1 MINLAI
7 EYIREMIGEGIYY
20 NSIINKRQKTNTIII
35 HLITELNSESASKN
49 AIIPYLLASSSK
61 EYPTITALNKK
72 LSELYGSAF
81 KGAVSKMGDSQTLSL
96 MAGCIN
102 NRYTFDGENITEK
115 LVQLMADALLNPNV
129 DDNGFSRKDF
139 ELKKQEL
146 IDDIDAEINEK
157 RSYAF
162 KRANLN
168 IFCNEPASM
177 SVKGDKKHAEMLTAE
192 MCYDQYKILLKT
204 AQVEILFIGAEESE
218 ACKNILTNTF
228 KKIDRK
234 FAGNNTS
241 FKSTL
246 KDEVC
251 RVIEKHDVA
260 QSKMVMAFK
269 TNYENLVAMK
279 LMNAIFGATP
289 ISKLFEN
296 VREKLSLCYYCSSG
310 INDKKGVLYVDSGVE
325 HVNTEKAEA
334 EIINQLNAMCN
345 GDFTDEEI
353 ENARKALIN
362 SWKGVSDGARSIA
375 DWYFNQAYLGTANSP
390 EDQIEKLMKVSRE
403 DIIEA
408 AKSLK
413 LDTVYILSGKES
425 V

>member
-1 MINLAI
+1 MAI
-7 EYIREMIGEGIYY
+7 KYNREKIGNGIYY

-35 HLITELNSESASKN
+35 HLITELSVDTASEN
-49 AIIPYLLASSSK
+49 AIIPYILASSSK
-61 EYPTITALNKK
+61 QYPTITVLNKK
-72 LSELYGSAF
+72 LSELYGAVL
-81 KGAVSKMGDSQTLSL
+81 KGSVSKTGDNQTLSL

-102 NRYTFDGENITEK
+102 NRYTFDGEPITEQ
-115 LVQLMADALLNPNV
+115 LVQLMADALINPNIE
-129 DDNGFSRKDF
+129 DNGFSRKDF

-168 IFCNEPASM
+168 IFENEPASLA
-177 SVKGDKKHAEMLTAE
+177 VKGDRKHAENLSAE
-192 MCYDQYKILLKT
+192 SCYSRYKELLKT
-204 AQVEILFIGAEESE
+204 AQVEVIFVGAESSES
-218 ACKNILTNTF
+218 CKEILTNAF
-228 KKIDRK
+228 NSIDRA

-241 FKSTL
+241 SKSKL
-246 KDEVC
+246 KNEVR

-269 TNYENLVAMK
+269 TDYDNKVAMK

-289 ISKLFEN
+289 ISKLFDN

-310 INDKKGVLYVDSGVE
+310 INDKKGVVYVDSGVE
-325 HVNTEKAEA
+325 HINTEKAEA
-334 EIINQLNAMCN
+334 EIINQLNAMCS

-353 ENARKALIN
+353 ENARKAVIN
-362 SWKGVSDGARSIA
+362 AWRGVNDGARSIA
-375 DWYFNQAYLGTANSP
+375 DWYFNQAYLGTSDSP
-390 EDQIEKLMKVSRE
+390 EDQIEKIQKVTRE
-403 DIIEA
+403 EIIAA

-425 V
+425 VE

>member
-1 MINLAI
+1 MSIN
-7 EYIREMIGEGIYY
+7 YNREMVGNGIYY

-35 HLITELNSESASKN
+35 HLVTKLKEDTASAN

-61 EYPTITALNKK
+61 TYPTITALNKK

-102 NRYTFDGENITEK
+102 NRYTFEGENITEE
-115 LVQLMADALLNPNV
+115 LVRLMVDALINPNV
-129 DDNGFSRKDF
+129 EDNGFSRKDF

-168 IFCNEPASM
+168 IFKDESAAL
-177 SVKGDKKHAEMLTAE
+177 SVKGDKKYAETLTAE
-192 MCYDQYKILLKT
+192 SCYIRYKELLRT
-204 AQVEILFIGAEESE
+204 AQIEILFVGAEESE
-218 ACKNILTNTF
+218 SCKKILTDAFKNIERDF
-228 KKIDRK
+228 ME
-234 FAGNNTS
+234 NNIS
-241 FKSTL
+241 VKSKL
-246 KDEVC
+246 KNEVC

-269 TNYENLVAMK
+269 TDYNNVVAMK
-279 LMNAIFGATP
+279 LMNAIYGATP
-289 ISKLFEN
+289 ISKLFDN

-310 INDKKGVLYVDSGVE
+310 INDKKGVVYVDSGVE
-325 HVNTEKAEA
+325 HINTEKAEA
-334 EIINQLNAMCN
+334 EILNQLKLMCN
-345 GDFTDEEI
+345 GEFSDDDI
-353 ENARKALIN
+353 ANARKALIN
-362 SWKGVSDGARSIA
+362 SWKGVGDSARSIA
-375 DWYFNQAYLGTANSP
+375 DWYFNQAYSGTSYSP
-390 EDQIEKLMKVSRE
+390 EDQIEKLRKITRE
-403 DIIEA
+403 EIIDA

-425 V
+425 AE